1 MPPAYVLERLYARYY
16 SLLPGLLTTLEHEAC
31 HHRKAGT
38 MIPKRPRIPGPVPID
53 HDTLSQYV
61 RRLWPIRHRRHAAI
75 LEQKFE
81 DGPLPANGQVPIDH
95 DTTVR

>member
-1 MPPAYVLERLYARYY
+1 MR
-16 SLLPGLLTTLEHEAC
+16 SS
-31 HHRKAGT
+31 
-38 MIPKRPRIPGPVPID
+38 RPRRPARPAEATGDPIVMATSPVPID